1 MPHSSKEMIS
11 FFLTTRCNLNCI
23 YCYTNKSTFEHQDQ
37 TLNLDFAKAGIDDYY
52 ETNYKRHIRFFGAGE
67 PTEEFDLMK
76 KIYYYAKDKDYRTTA
91 EIQTNGCFSEEVAKW
106 LAWNVDIIWIS
117 SDGTP
122 DIQDY
127 YRPMLSNSKSSEIL
141 ERNIR
146 YIVNQKCESGV
157 VGIRSTITDSNYE
170 KQIEMIKYFS
180 NMGIKN
186 FWVDPVFPSIG
197 EIESHNRWKFD
208 MGKFIEKFI
217 EAVRYAYSHGMTYG
231 SILTCNFD
239 EPGEVACRALL
250 PVPHLTTDGYISACD
265 MALFGND
272 NNHMD
277 VFIYGK
283 WDEEKK
289 KIIYYQDKIDY
300 LRSRVYQKLE
310 SCSNCSVAPYCRG
323 YCPGEVTN
331 ETGDIFGCKTIICNP
346 TRILFHR
353 LTDEEKKY
361 TFTHP

>member
-180 NMGIKN
+180 KMGIKN

-289 KIIYYQDKIDY
+289 KIIYYQ
-300 LRSRVYQKLE
+300 L
-310 SCSNCSVAPYCRG
+310 
-323 YCPGEVTN
+323 
-331 ETGDIFGCKTIICNP
+331 
-346 TRILFHR
+346 
-353 LTDEEKKY
+353 
-361 TFTHP
+361 

>member
-180 NMGIKN
+180 KMGIKN